1 MNPSSP
7 SCVVVR
13 LQSTTTFTLSARERA
28 RDISQENRTFT
39 KARPKETNKQTNRK
53 RNKRRQV
60 VCFTFPSRSTYSDVS
75 TLPTLNPNSYRGSGT
90 SSSMSLT
97 PNFKY
102 LRVQGKAYRNQSFMH
117 MLGCTIPKQVL
128 SQVMDLYVFSQI
140 VRLLCLSCQVV
151 SRTSES
157 IIEVRAV
164 IQDRTAAMVAL
175 SICVCD
181 SPIGVRFC
189 ASQHEGLKPLCGI
202 GASISDDM

>member
-1 MNPSSP
+1 
-7 SCVVVR
+7 
-13 LQSTTTFTLSARERA
+13 
-28 RDISQENRTFT
+28 
-39 KARPKETNKQTNRK
+39 
-53 RNKRRQV
+53 
-60 VCFTFPSRSTYSDVS
+60 
-75 TLPTLNPNSYRGSGT
+75 
-90 SSSMSLT
+90 MSLT

-102 LRVQGKAYRNQSFMH
+102 LEVQGKAYRNQSFMH

-189 ASQHEGLKPLCGI
+189 ASQHEGLKPLYGI
-202 GASISDDM
+202 GASISDDMWPRRLHHIPVISIIPWFTWIYHIGSGWIWIEVLTQNGHTMFSYPRTRRWFVS